1 MEHGGVEMKN
11 VTKILGFIGFGL
23 SIFVIILFMVLA
35 IFAPSSD
42 LKIFL
47 FLLAV
52 CLPFIILGLVGTV
65 SFLKKK
71 ILSGIFMILAG
82 IATGFLGLMSVSGGK
97 LIGALNMAVGFIAC
111 ILYIVAAICCFTINN
126 KNNNIAQNI

>member
-1 MEHGGVEMKN
+1 MKN

-23 SIFVIILFMVLA
+23 SIFVITLFMVLA
-35 IFAPSSD
+35 IFAPGSYWKP
-42 LKIFL
+42 LL
-47 FLLAV
+47 FLLAI

-65 SFLKKK
+65 NFFKKK

-82 IATGFLGLMSVSGGK
+82 IATGFLGLMSTAGGK
-97 LIGALNMAVGFIAC
+97 LIGSKLIGGINMAVGFIAC

-126 KNNNIAQNI
+126 KNNNISQST

>member
-1 MEHGGVEMKN
+1 MKS

-23 SIFVIILFMVLA
+23 SIFVIILFMLLA
-35 IFAPSSD
+35 IFAPGSD
-42 LKIFL
+42 WKPLL
-47 FLLAV
+47 FLLAI

-65 SFLKKK
+65 NFLKKK

-82 IATGFLGLMSVSGGK
+82 IATGFLGLMSTAGGK
-97 LIGALNMAVGFIAC
+97 LIGGINMAVGFIAC

-126 KNNNIAQNI
+126 KNNNISQST